1 VVEGESVGSDA
12 SEQAH
17 SSNVT
22 SQPFEAAI
30 GSIFEGGRRRNL
42 SSESAHPVGHL
53 ESLYNPQLLLEA
65 IDLFFQHFYP
75 DLLFSLHEPSVR
87 LAAQS
92 RKLNP
97 ILAVAILALTVRFMP
112 DLVERHG
119 SVQEACDYFGNAIRA
134 ELLLEADKPSL
145 DKIHALLF
153 LSLHEW
159 GSGRGAR
166 AVSSS
171 STALNMN
178 LIHCQ
183 WIYIGACIR
192 SALLLRTFRK
202 QTPLAPPFNKP
213 LETPEELIVEESR
226 IRVFWS
232 MILMEQFM
240 ANGKHSST
248 TTYDEHNSI
257 GKPFFEE
264 NFLWGT
270 VPHSL
275 TEPSWSRESAQL
287 PCGPHSSEK
296 AFLVAAVK
304 NWNIVNRWVSS
315 RGAKQEGEAPWL
327 EGSRFDQLRNELNL
341 WEANLPMKLRYNQNT
356 FAIHNVNKVAGLY
369 GFLHLVHYVSVIFLH
384 REYLE
389 FFPDKRKPYAGRLP
403 SHVDFLAATSPQ
415 STGASTTAPS
425 RDVFWAA
432 SLHELF
438 TAAYRITEILNEL
451 ESLGSFMNTPFVGFA
466 AFTAST
472 MNIYLS
478 IFPWVCL
485 ELAPRAQQRAESDVR
500 YLKRVLAVWPLAQQW
515 YSTTLRLYDSY
526 KLLHISER
534 TSQTPHVV
542 DTFHSFDQSLFDY
555 GEIKPGPEQMIAIR
569 KAATV
574 NRSENSATSER
585 AADAQFLAANNEAH
599 LFMSDDI
606 DSSLGID
613 QEQYWNHMT
622 EEFTGLMAS
631 FE

>member
-1 VVEGESVGSDA
+1 
-12 SEQAH
+12 
-17 SSNVT
+17 
-22 SQPFEAAI
+22 
-30 GSIFEGGRRRNL
+30 
-42 SSESAHPVGHL
+42 
-53 ESLYNPQLLLEA
+53 
-65 IDLFFQHFYP
+65 
-75 DLLFSLHEPSVR
+75 
-87 LAAQS
+87 
-92 RKLNP
+92 
-97 ILAVAILALTVRFMP
+97 
-112 DLVERHG
+112 
-119 SVQEACDYFGNAIRA
+119 
-134 ELLLEADKPSL
+134 
-145 DKIHALLF
+145 
-153 LSLHEW
+153 
-159 GSGRGAR
+159 
-166 AVSSS
+166 
-171 STALNMN
+171 
-178 LIHCQ
+178 
-183 WIYIGACIR
+183 
-192 SALLLRTFRK
+192 
-202 QTPLAPPFNKP
+202 
-213 LETPEELIVEESR
+213 
-226 IRVFWS
+226 
-232 MILMEQFM
+232 
-240 ANGKHSST
+240 
-248 TTYDEHNSI
+248 
-257 GKPFFEE
+257 
-264 NFLWGT
+264 
-270 VPHSL
+270 
-275 TEPSWSRESAQL
+275 
-287 PCGPHSSEK
+287 
-296 AFLVAAVK
+296 
-304 NWNIVNRWVSS
+304 
-315 RGAKQEGEAPWL
+315 L
-327 EGSRFDQLRNELNL
+327 EGSRFDQLRKELNL

-356 FAIHNVNKVAGLY
+356 FAIHSVNKMAGLY

-415 STGASTTAPS
+415 STGASTTAPLQ
-425 RDVFWAA
+425 DVFWTA

-485 ELAPRAQQRAESDVR
+485 ELAPMAQQRAESDVH

-515 YSTTLRLYDSY
+515 YSTILRLYDSY

-585 AADAQFLAANNEAH
+585 AADVQFLAANDEAQ